1 MNTFSIDAYNKS
13 KPKSKNDKND
23 KIYKILENY
32 ISKVNNDKNGDTKEQ
47 KIKKIKSKWSKKP
60 LVKEPS
66 TGAELDY
73 IYNMMVSDTSDGFRN
88 KAIRKDKNNNKKLT
102 DGRKKAI

>member
-1 MNTFSIDAYNKS
+1 MG
-13 KPKSKNDKND
+13 
-23 KIYKILENY
+23 ENY
-32 ISKVNNDKNGDTKEQ
+32 ISKVNNDKSGDTKEQ
-47 KIKKIKSKWSKKP
+47 KIKKIKNKWSKKP

-102 DGRKKAI
+102 DEEKKQFDIEIMNFQILFSINRES